1 MPIPDPL
8 RSPDYESG
16 GLVQSCSQCDWAQRG
31 HQREVEA
38 CPECG
43 AAPNTQLAIVFGGLA
58 VTYSG
63 KSFQLV
69 DRSGGSVLVSRND
82 CPEVVQFMC
91 RHAEDVRTGKAVQD
105 ICGPRRITKR
115 DIRLMLWPKD

>member
-43 AAPNTQLAIVFGGLA
+43 AAPNTHLAIVFGGLA

-69 DRSGGSVLVSRND
+69 DRSGGSVLVSAAD
-82 CPEVVQFMC
+82 CPEVVQFIC
-91 RHAEDVRTGKAVQD
+91 RHARDVRTGKAMQDVGGTRRIAKQD
-105 ICGPRRITKR
+105 IHR
-115 DIRLMLWPKD
+115 MLWPRG